1 VKKWVFTIV
10 LVGMLTWTLYDFVI
24 KEDSDSSDEAV
35 ESLAKKNQNEQTDS
49 LPANS
54 KGRQDKDK
62 ETEPTP
68 KTGLGYGDL
77 APNFELETLE
87 GEKRKLSDFRGE
99 PVMINFWAT
108 WCPPC
113 KAEMPDMERFYKDH
127 KVTIFSVNLTQQESN
142 QKTVE
147 KFVDTYDLTFPIM
160 LDKQIDVAD
169 TYLVQTIPTTYIL
182 DSEGKVFHKMIGPM
196 NYDDM
201 VAKFEEAK
209 QETNDNQ
216 KKE

>member
-1 VKKWVFTIV
+1 
-10 LVGMLTWTLYDFVI
+10 MLTWTVYDFVI
-24 KEDSDSSDEAV
+24 KQDDDTDEAV
-35 ESLAKKNQNEQTDS
+35 ESLAKKNQNEKTDS
-49 LPANS
+49 LPAKSN
-54 KGRQDKDK
+54 GRQDQEKDK
-62 ETEPTP
+62 EPAP

-113 KAEMPDMERFYKDH
+113 KAEMPDMERFYKNH
-127 KVTIFSVNLTQQESN
+127 KVTIFSVNLTQQENS

-147 KFVDTYDLTFPIM
+147 TFVDDYDLTFPIM

-182 DSEGKVFHKMIGPM
+182 DSEGKIFHKMIGPM

-201 VAKFEEAK
+201 VAKYKEAK
-209 QETNDNQ
+209 QETHDHDR
-216 KKE
+216 KE